1 MKSKKK
7 RDQIEITSHGELYE
21 EMHREIRC
29 FICPECGSDN
39 IRTDTNNRN
48 ITEFFDIFEFQERV
62 TSCTCRDCKCK
73 FELYDNKKLLNT
85 DWYTISA
92 IVALISF
99 GLVMLF
105 GIIYLVTDSDIIGGL
120 TLFSSLITIISL
132 IVGGINKSVGG
143 N

>member
-1 MKSKKK
+1 MRKHYKV
-7 RDQIEITSHGELYE
+7 EITQHGKLYE
-21 EMHREIRC
+21 DLHKEIRY

-73 FELYDNKKLLNT
+73 FELHGNKKLLNT
-85 DWYTISA
+85 DWYTITA
-92 IVALISF
+92 IVVLISF
-99 GLVMLF
+99 GLVILF
-105 GIIYLVTDSDIIGGL
+105 GIIYLVTDSDIIGVL
-120 TLFSSLITIISL
+120 TLFSSLITLISL

-143 N
+143 S